1 MKGIGIGRVH
11 ALRKG
16 MEHINAL
23 SILSEH
29 FREYRDSFGLYG
41 KDFLYRVYSH
51 IVDSMIQ
58 EGKQS

>member
-1 MKGIGIGRVH
+1 
-11 ALRKG
+11 
-16 MEHINAL
+16 MEYVKAME
-23 SILSEH
+23 ILQKH
-29 FREYRDSFGLYG
+29 MAEYRNSFGLYG

>member
-1 MKGIGIGRVH
+1 MQGLAIGRVR
-11 ALRKG
+11 ALTEG
-16 MEHINAL
+16 MEYVKAME
-23 SILSEH
+23 ILQKH
-29 FREYRDSFGLYG
+29 MAEYRNSFGLYG